1 VTLAYI
7 GLGVFIE
14 PWQVTLERI
23 GAATLCGAVL
33 GLDRNIHGK
42 PAGLRTHALV
52 ALGAA
57 AFVDGSLQLT
67 AGDPSGALRTVQGIV
82 TGIGFLGAGVILHPA
97 GRNGT
102 KGLTTAAVV
111 WVAAATGT
119 ACGAGLYL
127 LGSVTTLAVL
137 VVVRVGGWMEH
148 RIDRM
153 IWREANGRQE
163 ADGAGAEKR
172 SQGAEKAADA
182 AKV

>member
-1 VTLAYI
+1 VL
-7 GLGVFIE
+7 IE
-14 PWQVTLERI
+14 SWQVTLERI
-23 GAATLCGAVL
+23 LAAALCGAVL

-57 AFVDGSLQLT
+57 AFTDGSLAL
-67 AGDPSGALRTVQGIV
+67 AGGDPAGAIRAVQGIV

-111 WVAAATGT
+111 WVAAAAGT

-127 LGSVTTLAVL
+127 LAGVTTVMVL
-137 VVVRVGGWMEH
+137 VVVTVGGWMEK
-148 RIDRM
+148 RIDRL
-153 IWREANGRQE
+153 IRRDANGRQE
-163 ADGAGAEKR
+163 ADGAGPEKR
-172 SQGAEKAADA
+172 SQGAEKAADP